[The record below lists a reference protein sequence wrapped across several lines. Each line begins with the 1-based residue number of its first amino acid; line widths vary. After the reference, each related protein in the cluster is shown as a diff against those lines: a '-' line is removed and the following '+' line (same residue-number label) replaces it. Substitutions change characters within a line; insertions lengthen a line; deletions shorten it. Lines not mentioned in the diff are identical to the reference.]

1 MAAVENWPAPAR
13 GDSAVIL
20 EFKKRQR
27 IYSGEQPPL
36 NIYLVL
42 SGKVKISRIVNGA
55 HLVVVDVISTG
66 GIFGES
72 ALLSAT
78 HRPEEAA
85 AMYDTVVMAWPAN
98 SLLEMF
104 GESALT
110 LLQAFAQRIL
120 ESAHRIESLSI
131 DAVDRRLVLSLL
143 RLAERLGTRH
153 PDGAIEMMPMT
164 HEFLA
169 HYIGTSRENVT
180 RVMNRLRRQG
190 YLDYSRQAIRIS
202 YNDLLGWLEQP
213 PSENKPVAMVQ

>member
-1 MAAVENWPAPAR
+1 MAAVEPWPTPAR
-13 GDSAVIL
+13 TDSAVIL

-27 IYSGEQPPL
+27 IYSSEQPPL
-36 NIYLVL
+36 NIYLIL
-42 SGKVKISRIVNGA
+42 SGKVKIWRTVNGA
-55 HLVVVDVISTG
+55 HQVVVDVISAG
-66 GIFGES
+66 GVFGES
-72 ALLSAT
+72 ALLSEP
-78 HRPEEAA
+78 HRAEEAT

-143 RLAERLGTRH
+143 RLAERLGTRE
-153 PDGAIEMMPMT
+153 PAGSIDMMPMT

-169 HYIGTSRENVT
+169 RYIGTSRENVT

-202 YNDLLGWLEQP
+202 YNDLLGWLNQHAPERQP
-213 PSENKPVAMVQ
+213 TATA